1 MPDADDLRILS
12 AGPLGDLRDPAP
24 VTSSERV
31 FEGRVWDIRRDEFTF
46 AGHTIARE
54 YMDHPGA
61 VAVLAIDDQDRVLLI
76 NQYRHPVGL
85 RDWELPAGLLD
96 VDGEPP
102 LDAARREL
110 AEEAGLAASDWQVL
124 VDLHT
129 SPGFTDE
136 SVRVFLA
143 RGLSPER
150 PEGFEAEHEEL
161 TLSVRRVPLAEAVRM
176 ALAGELMNAAAV
188 AGVLAAAHA
197 AADGWRG
204 LRPPDAPWPSR
215 SRR

>member
-1 MPDADDLRILS
+1 MSDGGSNDDGDDLLILRQ
-12 AGPLGDLRDPAP
+12 GPIRDLRDPAA

-102 LDAARREL
+102 LAAARREL
-110 AEEAGLAASDWQVL
+110 AEET
-124 VDLHT
+124 DLTAEHWSELITFHT
-129 SPGFTDE
+129 SPGGSNETLHIYE
-136 SVRVFLA
+136 A
-143 RGLSPER
+143 RGLLPTEAFGR
-150 PEGFEAEHEEL
+150 TEEEAEIVKRWVSL
-161 TLSVRRVPLAEAVRM
+161 DEAVD
-176 ALAGELMNAAAV
+176 AV
-188 AGVLAAAHA
+188 LEGRLSNSILIIAVLAAHA
-197 AADGWRG
+197 
-204 LRPPDAPWPSR
+204 
-215 SRR
+215 RRD

>member
-1 MPDADDLRILS
+1 MTGEHEHTDDDNDLLILS
-12 AGPLGDLRDPAP
+12 QGPIRDLRDPAA
-24 VTSSERV
+24 VSSSERV

-102 LDAARREL
+102 LAAARREL
-110 AEEAGLAASDWQVL
+110 AEET
-124 VDLHT
+124 DLTAEHWSELITFHT
-129 SPGFTDE
+129 SPGGSNETL
-136 SVRVFLA
+136 RVFEA
-143 RGLSPER
+143 RGLLATAAFARDAE
-150 PEGFEAEHEEL
+150 EAEIVKRWVSL
-161 TLSVRRVPLAEAVRM
+161 DEAVD
-176 ALAGELMNAAAV
+176 AV
-188 AGVLAAAHA
+188 LEGRLTNSILIIAVLAAHA
-197 AADGWRG
+197 
-204 LRPPDAPWPSR
+204 
-215 SRR
+215 RRD